1 MPQCMDDSI
10 CGDDLFEVTVDCGI
24 RYGTDGQRG
33 VISGL
38 MGFSVGITAV
48 YAALCTL

>member
-1 MPQCMDDSI
+1 MDDSI
-10 CGDDLFEVTVDCGI
+10 CGDGLFEVMVDCGI

-33 VISGL
+33 VTSGL
-38 MGFSVGITAV
+38 MGFSVETTTM